1 MLIHKRQYATNPKYM
16 QLYQLKLEQTQLD
29 IYQNTVRNRQTNI
42 SDQAYKSLDLLQVDL
57 QGDAREK
64 NERERASASDE
75 VASAREVDLSNLQDF
90 HLHFAPKLS
99 NKFSY

>member
-1 MLIHKRQYATNPKYM
+1 MPSSRFFVQECVNTNDKNTYIHIIA
-16 QLYQLKLEQTQLD
+16 
-29 IYQNTVRNRQTNI
+29 
-42 SDQAYKSLDLLQVDL
+42 KSLDLLQVDL

-99 NKFSY
+99 NKVSY